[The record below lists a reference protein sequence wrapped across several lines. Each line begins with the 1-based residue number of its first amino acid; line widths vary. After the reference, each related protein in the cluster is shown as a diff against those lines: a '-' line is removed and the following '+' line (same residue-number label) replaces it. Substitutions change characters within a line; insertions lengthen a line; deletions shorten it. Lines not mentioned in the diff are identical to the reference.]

1 MDFLFYCHCSI
12 AHLLFHLFLLK
23 VCFLIPQFKYSDVIY
38 CNMGLLGSS
47 IRQYV
52 EVCKERQCRCGG
64 GEISQGRM
72 IGDRQQKYPTMHLP
86 GMVLPVFDV

>member
-1 MDFLFYCHCSI
+1 MSSI
-12 AHLLFHLFLLK
+12 ATCGFSE
-23 VCFLIPQFKYSDVIY
+23 V
-38 CNMGLLGSS
+38 LLGSMLRS
-47 IRQYV
+47 VKRGSADV
-52 EVCKERQCRCGG
+52 GG